1 MIPAHFIVRRIG
13 LAAGSY
19 NETIVSGANRGVA
32 APILD
37 RNASDLPTL
46 RPSTLTPSELRA
58 IEVATAKRLE
68 HASLLR
74 IVQVLRTE
82 WDNAHPNKMFG
93 NEDARDLWQAARKK
107 MEEKAA
113 ATKLAAAEQARLASE
128 AAAKQTTPYPTTM
141 RAEEFLDAEAR
152 SERDLEEA
160 LNRALSRAAQDSW
173 PSSEPTGPTDPP
185 VLVVQFPVDP
195 MAEDFGKYEAQFGSD
210 VRGNPVPSVCTQP
223 VPDGS
228 FAVAWYARFCALLI
242 AAILQ
247 SNGVA
252 EGSAR
257 FVFAARYLGDTPA
270 AVSFTFHDGTIDQF
284 EMAASLLSA
293 AGVACFT
300 FLLHTRVP
308 ARHSYQRRASL
319 HTSATS
325 CAACEAGG
333 DREVC
338 CCQTWRG
345 CRCARHVLRWTVG
358 DGRVEPHARSFRPCT
373 SCHAHRTEPAHPQPS
388 RGRAC
393 AHPMGHELHAA
404 APSRYSVRVLVSL

>member
-1 MIPAHFIVRRIG
+1 MSGRTRKRGAGGNLDKEPRGTGVPLDRLERFGFLILLPALCTAAVILLSARLPSLEETRKMIPAHFIVRRIG

-19 NETIVSGANRGVA
+19 NETIISGASRGVA

-46 RPSTLTPSELRA
+46 RPSTLTPSELHA

-257 FVFAARYLGDTPA
+257 FVFAARYLDDTPA

-308 ARHSYQRRASL
+308 ARPL
-319 HTSATS
+319 VPAT
-325 CAACEAGG
+325 
-333 DREVC
+333 RIF
-338 CCQTWRG
+338 THL
-345 CRCARHVLRWTVG
+345 RHVMRRMRGW
-358 DGRVEPHARSFRPCT
+358 GR
-373 SCHAHRTEPAHPQPS
+373 
-388 RGRAC
+388 
-393 AHPMGHELHAA
+393 
-404 APSRYSVRVLVSL
+404 